1 MKPSSFSM
9 EDLKKAVDNLPNDSL
24 TSTRKAALND
34 FNKFGLP
41 TTKDEDWKYTDLSRV
56 SEISNRW
63 LAEGA
68 LQNTCDPSDET
79 INSLINSI
87 EANWL
92 IIANGIIDTQYFI
105 NDKNI
110 DIRKYSETNAPSVL
124 NRPLSFLNAALMQ
137 DGLKIYIRKP
147 TIKPLGLLVLDKTN
161 TNTSLSQVNIDIEV
175 ASDCKAEIIEYH
187 HSIGKGDHYSNAV
200 ATLKINEGASTHYTK
215 IQDRQINHTQ
225 TTHTA
230 IDLKK
235 NSILNMACYDIG
247 GGLIRNDI
255 DINIDEPGVDASLN
269 GLYLTGENQHID
281 NHIKVEHRVGPASSS
296 QEFRGILNGNN
307 CSVWNG
313 KAIVHEGADGTDANQ
328 KNHNLLLSE
337 KAEINTKPE
346 LVIYAD
352 DVKCSHGATVGQL
365 DESAIFYL
373 RTRGLTTKQATEI
386 ITQAFAADLVNR
398 TPISQIKNTV
408 SSLVASRLA
417 KLIMDH

>member
-1 MKPSSFSM
+1 M
-9 EDLKKAVDNLPNDSL
+9 EDLVKAVDNLPNDSL
-24 TSTRKAALND
+24 SSTRKAALND

-110 DIRKYSETNAPSVL
+110 DIKKYSETNAPSVL

-137 DGLKIYIRKP
+137 DGLKIYIHKP
-147 TIKPLGLLVLDKTN
+147 TIKPIGLLILDNTK

-187 HSIGKGDHYSNAV
+187 HSIGKGDHYSNSV

-373 RTRGLTTKQATEI
+373 RTRGLSTKQATEI
-386 ITQAFAADLVNR
+386 ITQAFAADLVDR

>member
-9 EDLKKAVDNLPNDSL
+9 EDLVKAVDNLPNDSL
-24 TSTRKAALND
+24 SSTRKAALND

-110 DIRKYSETNAPSVL
+110 DIKKYSETNAPSVL

-137 DGLKIYIRKP
+137 DGLKIYIHKP
-147 TIKPLGLLVLDKTN
+147 TIKPIGLLILDNTK

-187 HSIGKGDHYSNAV
+187 HSIGKGDHYSNSV

-373 RTRGLTTKQATEI
+373 RTRGLSTKQATEI
-386 ITQAFAADLVNR
+386 ITQAFAADLVDR

>member
-1 MKPSSFSM
+1 MKPSLFSM

-24 TSTRKAALND
+24 SSTRKAALNE

-41 TTKDEDWKYTDLSRV
+41 TTKDEDWKYTDLSLV

-68 LQNTCDPSDET
+68 LQNTYDPSDET

-92 IIANGIIDTQYFI
+92 IIANGTIDTQYFI

-110 DIRKYSETNAPSVL
+110 DIKKYSETNAPSVL

-137 DGLKIYIRKP
+137 DGLKIYIHKP
-147 TIKPLGLLVLDKTN
+147 TIKPLGLLILDNTK

-187 HSIGKGDHYSNAV
+187 HSIGKGDHYSNSV

-313 KAIVHEGADGTDANQ
+313 KAIVHKGADGTDANQ

-373 RTRGLTTKQATEI
+373 RTRGLSTKQATEI

>member
-24 TSTRKAALND
+24 SSTRKAALND

>member
-9 EDLKKAVDNLPNDSL
+9 EDLKKAVGNLPNDSL
-24 TSTRKAALND
+24 SSTRNTALDD
-34 FNKFGLP
+34 FIKFGLP
-41 TTKDEDWKYTDLSRV
+41 TSKDEDWKYTDLSRI
-56 SEISNRW
+56 SDISNRW
-63 LAEGA
+63 LADGVT
-68 LQNTCDPSDET
+68 QDTCEPSEET
-79 INSLINSI
+79 IKSLMNSI

-92 IIANGIIDTQYFI
+92 VIANGIIDTKYFN

-110 DIRKYSETNAPSVL
+110 DIKRYSETTAPFVL
-124 NRPLSFLNAALMQ
+124 NRPLSYLNAALMK
-137 DGLKIYIRKP
+137 DGLKIYIRSS
-147 TIKPLGLLVLDKTN
+147 TIKPLGLLIVDN
-161 TNTSLSQVNIDIEV
+161 TKINTSLSQVNIDIEV

-187 HSIGKGDHYSNAV
+187 HSIGKGDHYSNSV
-200 ATLKINEGASTHYTK
+200 AAIKINKAASTHYTK
-215 IQDRQINHTQ
+215 IQNRQINHAQ
-225 TTHTA
+225 TTYTA
-230 IDLKK
+230 LNLNKDSKLK
-235 NSILNMACYDIG
+235 MACYDIG

-255 DINIDEPGVDASLN
+255 DININEPGVDASLT

-281 NHIKVEHRVGPASSS
+281 NHIKVEHRVGPAISS
-296 QEFRGILNGNN
+296 QEYRGILNGNN

-328 KNHNLLLSE
+328 KNQNLLLSE

-373 RTRGLTTKQATEI
+373 RTRGLSTKQATEI

-398 TPISQIKNTV
+398 TPISQVKNII

-417 KLIMDH
+417 ELIMDQ